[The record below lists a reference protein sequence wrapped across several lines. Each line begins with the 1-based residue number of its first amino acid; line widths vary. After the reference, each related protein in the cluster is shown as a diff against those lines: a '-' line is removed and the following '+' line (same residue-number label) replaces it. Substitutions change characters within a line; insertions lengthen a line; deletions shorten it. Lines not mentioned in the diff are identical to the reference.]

1 MAAQKWIYVMLAAI
15 IVFSGCVGSE
25 RGDLNKQPDASQPHA
40 ENGNASAGN
49 KNGNSDSQNGISLTD
64 AQKSAIFR
72 GMNVYFG
79 NIHSHTI
86 YSDAN
91 EGMPEETLTWARD
104 TVKYDFY
111 AITDHSEL
119 FTIPLTNFTGF
130 PPEPNPNMQ
139 PALTKWDDIGAKVDE
154 FNKDGSFVAI
164 RGFEWTSEEYGHINI
179 FGTDTY
185 TTSYPSMPVIGTTD
199 WSMDL
204 DTLYTWID
212 EHNAFA
218 QYNHPCDAEGSG
230 AQNLGNFTYDQRV
243 GDNFF
248 AMETGNADLGN
259 NDEYYY
265 NYYHILLD
273 NGWKMA
279 PTNNLDN
286 HHFNYTSHRTAV
298 ICNNI
303 TRNEIIDGLKAMRVY
318 STDDP
323 NMEILFSNGANW
335 MGSTVNQTA
344 NFAVFTVVVLDDE
357 NITKLELI
365 GNGGE
370 IIAEKTFAAGQDCR
384 FVSWM
389 PIVNVT
395 GSGYFFLKVTE
406 TDEKNDEAQRY
417 NTDKNVAEKEDTG
430 GVQVAVTAPIW
441 IVKVPASQ

>member
-1 MAAQKWIYVMLAAI
+1 MTQSSVYAALI
-15 IVFSGCVGSE
+15 IVLILSGCIGSE
-25 RGDLNKQPDASQPHA
+25 RSGVDKQPDVNPPSSD
-40 ENGNASAGN
+40 NGNTN
-49 KNGNSDSQNGISLTD
+49 NGGSTGQKAIVITD
-64 AQKSAIFR
+64 EQKSAIFR

-79 NIHSHTI
+79 NIHSHTL
-86 YSDAN
+86 YSDAD
-91 EGMPEETLTWARD
+91 EGMPEETLAWARD

-119 FTIPLTNFTGF
+119 FTIPFTNYENF
-130 PPEPNPNMQ
+130 PDMQ
-139 PALTKWDDIGAKVDE
+139 PVLVNKWDDIGAKVDE
-154 FNKDGSFVAI
+154 FNKNGSFVAI

-199 WSMDL
+199 WSTDL
-204 DTLYTWID
+204 NTLYTWID

-298 ICNNI
+298 ICKNL
-303 TRNEIIDGLKAMRVY
+303 TRNDIMEGIKAKRVY

-335 MGSTVNQTA
+335 MGSTMNYTA
-344 NFAVFTVVVLDDE
+344 SVAVFTTVVLDDE

-365 GNGGE
+365 GNGGKVV
-370 IIAEKTFAAGQDCR
+370 AEKTFAAGQDSR
-384 FVSWM
+384 IVSWM

-395 GSGYFFLKVTE
+395 ENGYFFLKVTE
-406 TDEKNDEAQRY
+406 KDENNDEAQRY
-417 NTDKNVAEKEDTG
+417 NTELNVAEKKDTG

-441 IVKVPASQ
+441 IVKVPTSQ